1 MLFSAGMGIGLV
13 FWGAAEPLNHFM
25 APLGVEAGT
34 EAAKEFAVSKSF
46 LHWGLHPWANY
57 SVLALALAYMQFRKN
72 KPGLISS
79 VFIPLLGEDVVSG
92 WAGKLI
98 DILAVFAT
106 VAGVATSLGLGTYQI
121 NSGLNFLFG
130 IPETSTVQ
138 ILIVV
143 FVTIAF
149 MISAITGLD
158 KGIKFLSNLN
168 VGIAAVLVI
177 GAFIIGPSVYILN
190 LFVEGIG
197 VYFRDLA
204 QNSFQLGAFGDT
216 SWYGGW
222 TIFYWAWWIA
232 WAPFTGTFIARI
244 SRGRTIKE
252 FISGVLIVPSLVS
265 FFWFSIFGAIDF
277 SVEKTVLLE
286 AVKSASTA
294 FFTVMSN
301 ITFGNVISV
310 IAIAL
315 LFTFFIT
322 SANSATFVLGMLSD
336 EGNLDPPNSKKL
348 VWGVVQS
355 ALALSLM
362 VGSKNGLGMLQTISI
377 VAAFPFIFI
386 MLLTM
391 VSILKA
397 LKEEPGYN

>member
-190 LFVEGIG
+190 IFVEGIG

-216 SWYGGW
+216 SWY
-222 TIFYWAWWIA
+222 
-232 WAPFTGTFIARI
+232 
-244 SRGRTIKE
+244 
-252 FISGVLIVPSLVS
+252 
-265 FFWFSIFGAIDF
+265 
-277 SVEKTVLLE
+277 
-286 AVKSASTA
+286 
-294 FFTVMSN
+294 
-301 ITFGNVISV
+301 
-310 IAIAL
+310 
-315 LFTFFIT
+315 
-322 SANSATFVLGMLSD
+322 
-336 EGNLDPPNSKKL
+336 
-348 VWGVVQS
+348 
-355 ALALSLM
+355 
-362 VGSKNGLGMLQTISI
+362 
-377 VAAFPFIFI
+377 
-386 MLLTM
+386 
-391 VSILKA
+391 
-397 LKEEPGYN
+397 